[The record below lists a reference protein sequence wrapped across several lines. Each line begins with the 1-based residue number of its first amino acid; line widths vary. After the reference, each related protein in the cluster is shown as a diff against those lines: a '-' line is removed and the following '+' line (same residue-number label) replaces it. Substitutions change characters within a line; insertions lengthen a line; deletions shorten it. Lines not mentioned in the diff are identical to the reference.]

1 MIKNIEKKEDLL
13 SKELPELIVLIE
25 KQSLSV
31 IGDPR
36 TNYNKI

>member
-36 TNYNKI
+36 ANYNKI